1 MQNEQ
6 RKTKVSDYEWFRQID
21 AAVRKEKLYA
31 NPSLQRQDILQRFG
45 LRRQHLN
52 AILSRYA
59 YGQSFPQYVNSMRLH
74 EAERLMKDNPKLSI
88 SSVAQAVGLS
98 MPNLRIQFKQRFGFS
113 PSDFKEAINTKK

>member
-6 RKTKVSDYEWFRQID
+6 RKIKVSDHEWFRQID
-21 AAVRKEKLYA
+21 SAVRKEKLYA

-52 AILSRYA
+52 AILSKYA

-74 EAERLMKDNPKLSI
+74 EAERLMKDNPKLPI
-88 SSVAQAVGLS
+88 SAVAQAVGLS
-98 MPNLRIQFKQRFGFS
+98 MPNLRIQFKQRFGLS
-113 PSDFKEAINTKK
+113 PSDFKDSILKK

>member
-6 RKTKVSDYEWFRQID
+6 RKIKVSDHEWFRQID
-21 AAVRKEKLYA
+21 SAVRKEKLYA

-52 AILSRYA
+52 AILSKYA

-74 EAERLMKDNPKLSI
+74 EAERLMKDNPKLP
-88 SSVAQAVGLS
+88 SSAVAQAVGLS
-98 MPNLRIQFKQRFGFS
+98 MPNLRIQFKQRFGLS
-113 PSDFKEAINTKK
+113 PSDFKDSILKK

>member
-6 RKTKVSDYEWFRQID
+6 RKIKVSDHEWFRQID
-21 AAVRKEKLYA
+21 SAVRKEKLYA

-52 AILSRYA
+52 AILSKYA
-59 YGQSFPQYVNSMRLH
+59 YGQSFPQYINSMRLQ
-74 EAERLMKDNPKLSI
+74 EAERLMKENPRLSI
-88 SSVAQAVGLS
+88 SAIAQAVGLS

-113 PSDFKEAINTKK
+113 PSDFRDSILK

>member
-6 RKTKVSDYEWFRQID
+6 RKIKVSDHEWFRQID
-21 AAVRKEKLYA
+21 SAVRKEKLYA

-52 AILSRYA
+52 AILSKYA

-74 EAERLMKDNPKLSI
+74 EAERLMKDNPKLPI
-88 SSVAQAVGLS
+88 SAVAQAVGLS
-98 MPNLRIQFKQRFGFS
+98 MPNLRIQFKQRFGLS
-113 PSDFKEAINTKK
+113 PSAK

>member
-6 RKTKVSDYEWFRQID
+6 RKIKVSDHEWFRQID
-21 AAVRKEKLYA
+21 SAVRMEKLYA

-52 AILSRYA
+52 AILSKYA

-74 EAERLMKDNPKLSI
+74 EAERLMKDNPKLPI
-88 SSVAQAVGLS
+88 SAVAQAVGLS
-98 MPNLRIQFKQRFGFS
+98 MPNLRIQFKQRFGLS
-113 PSDFKEAINTKK
+113 PSDFKDSILKK

>member
-6 RKTKVSDYEWFRQID
+6 RKIKVSDHEWFRQID
-21 AAVRKEKLYA
+21 SAVRKEKLYA

-52 AILSRYA
+52 AILSKYA

-74 EAERLMKDNPKLSI
+74 EAERLMKDNPKLPI
-88 SSVAQAVGLS
+88 SAVAQAVGLS
-98 MPNLRIQFKQRFGFS
+98 MPILRIQFKQRFGLS
-113 PSDFKEAINTKK
+113 PSDFKDSILKK